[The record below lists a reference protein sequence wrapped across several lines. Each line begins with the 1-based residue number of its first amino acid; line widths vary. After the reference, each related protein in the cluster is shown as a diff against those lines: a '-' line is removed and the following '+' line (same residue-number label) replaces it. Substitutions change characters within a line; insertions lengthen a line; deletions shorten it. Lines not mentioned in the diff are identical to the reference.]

1 MTERTAREVHRRQA
15 PHAGAMALAALAL
28 AACMCGCGRRA
39 GAPPI
44 ARDAECAS
52 CGMTTSAAR
61 FACERHDG
69 QRWRV
74 FDSIECLMQDAG
86 AAEARTVWLPDYD
99 QARLHRADSLWVV
112 KGRLSTPMGGG
123 LVAFLDRAAADSV
136 AAASHGHVARWGDP
150 ALAAEERP

>member
-1 MTERTAREVHRRQA
+1 MTERAAIRVRHLPAWASGTATIA
-15 PHAGAMALAALAL
+15 AFALAALIP
-28 AACMCGCGRRA
+28 GCGRRE

-44 ARDAECAS
+44 ASDAECAG

-69 QRWRV
+69 KHWRV

-86 AAEARTVWLPDYD
+86 AAEARSVWLPDYD

-123 LVAFLDRAAADSV
+123 LVAFLDRAVADSV
-136 AAASHGHVARWGDP
+136 AAASHGRVTRWGDP

>member
-1 MTERTAREVHRRQA
+1 
-15 PHAGAMALAALAL
+15 
-28 AACMCGCGRRA
+28 
-39 GAPPI
+39 
-44 ARDAECAS
+44 
-52 CGMTTSAAR
+52 MTTSAAR

-69 QRWRV
+69 KHWRV